1 MEVSNKKQSKK
12 LDYSAFDQLDGS
24 HPLQKEVPESC
35 VNYQV
40 RSRQGG
46 KLAYFN
52 FDLAKQMGLID
63 QDHPNHMNSQLEK
76 KILETFALIII
87 NEYDH
92 LKNTNI
98 ADHERRPGN
107 YMATRYLQLQHE
119 DKSGRTS
126 GDGRTIWNG
135 QLQYKGKRWDVS
147 SGGAG
152 ATCLSPATSKYK
164 KFFKSGDPTI
174 SYGCGYAEVEEGLAS
189 AFFSEVFFK
198 NDIKT
203 ERILAIIRYEENYSI
218 NIRAHENLLRP
229 SHFFNY
235 LKQGKLES
243 LKSMVDFYIRR
254 MKSVKEWSKC
264 PKDDS
269 KYDFFLQIINDTFA
283 KTAAVFESEY
293 IFCWL
298 DWDGDNI
305 LMDGGIID
313 YGSIR
318 QFGLFHAEY
327 RYDDDDR
334 YSTTILEQKEKAK
347 YIVQS
352 FIQAID
358 FIKKGKKKGI
368 GTFSKHSLLKDFETI
383 FDLEK
388 ERLLLHKLGF
398 NQKQVENLILHHHK
412 TVKNFKKVFYYFERA
427 KSRRGIIEVSDGITQ
442 DAIFCMRDL
451 MRELPQLYLV
461 RMKDI
466 SCEEFLEILKSNY
479 ADQYDLE
486 LTAYRRKMIQ
496 QYQSLFWKLIDY
508 CAKDFSTNK
517 EKLLLEMSMRSSVIN
532 KLERI
537 TGDSVTHIVD
547 YVLNKETMLSVD
559 DLYTLI
565 NNFSDAQRFD
575 PKNIDLDKKE
585 QSQNK
590 NKSLMREIFQIVKE
604 HREGI

>member
-1 MEVSNKKQSKK
+1 MEVSKKNQSKK
-12 LDYSAFDQLDGS
+12 LEYSNFDQLDGS
-24 HPLQKEVPESC
+24 HPLQKAVPDSC

-40 RSRQGG
+40 RTRKGG
-46 KLAYFN
+46 KLTYFN
-52 FDLAKQMGLID
+52 FELARQMGLID
-63 QDHPNHMNSQLEK
+63 QEHPDQMNAQLEK
-76 KILETFALIII
+76 KVLDTFGIIII
-87 NEYDH
+87 NEYDC
-92 LKNTNI
+92 LNNTKFSDDEI
-98 ADHERRPGN
+98 RPGQ
-107 YMATRYLQLQHE
+107 YMATRYLQLQHD
-119 DKSGRTS
+119 DKQGRTS

-135 QLQYKGKRWDVS
+135 QVKFKGRRWDVS

-152 ATCLSPATSKYK
+152 ATRLSPATSKYK
-164 KFFKSGDPTI
+164 KFFKSGDPAV

-189 AFFSEVFFK
+189 AIFSDVLHK
-198 NDIKT
+198 NNIKT

-218 NIRAHENLLRP
+218 NVRAHSNLLRP

-235 LKQGKLES
+235 LKQGNLEN
-243 LKSMVDFYIRR
+243 LKAMLDFYIR
-254 MKSVKEWSKC
+254 MMSTTGYWSKC

-269 KYDFFLQIINDTFA
+269 KYDFFLKVITETFA
-283 KTAAVFESEY
+283 KTAATFESEY

-318 QFGLFHAEY
+318 QFGLFHTDY

-358 FIKKGKKKGI
+358 FIKKGEKKRI
-368 GTFSKHSLLKDFETI
+368 GNFSKHKLLKEFEAI

-388 ERLLLHKLGF
+388 ERILLHKLGF
-398 NQKQVENLILHHHK
+398 NSKQIQNLIGHHHK
-412 TVKNFKKVFYYFERA
+412 TVKDFKKVFYYFERA
-427 KSRRGIIEVSDGITQ
+427 KSHRGPIKVSDGITQ

-461 RMKDI
+461 RMQDI
-466 SCEEFLEILKSNY
+466 SNEEFIEILKSNY
-479 ADQYDLE
+479 ADKNDLE
-486 LTAYRRKMIQ
+486 LTSYRKKMIQ
-496 QYQSLFWKLIDY
+496 QYQKIFWKLIQY
-508 CAKDFSTNK
+508 SAKDFSSTK
-517 EKLLLEMSMRSSVIN
+517 EKQLLEMSMRTSIIN

-547 YVLNKETMLSVD
+547 YVLSKESQLSVD
-559 DLYTLI
+559 ELFILI
-565 NNFSDAQRFD
+565 ENFSNSQRFD
-575 PKNIDLDKKE
+575 PENIEKPRV
-585 QSQNK
+585 K
-590 NKSLMREIFQIVKE
+590 NKSLMHDIFEIVKE
-604 HREGI
+604 YREGI